1 MVRVI
6 GLSRRKGG
14 GELKKQLYLYSV
26 HVLSLSLFIDR
37 GFPLSHSFPPPLL
50 LSFVLHVD
58 GHLPSS

>member
-6 GLSRRKGG
+6 GLSRTGG

-37 GFPLSHSFPPPLL
+37 GLISLVP
-50 LSFVLHVD
+50 
-58 GHLPSS
+58 